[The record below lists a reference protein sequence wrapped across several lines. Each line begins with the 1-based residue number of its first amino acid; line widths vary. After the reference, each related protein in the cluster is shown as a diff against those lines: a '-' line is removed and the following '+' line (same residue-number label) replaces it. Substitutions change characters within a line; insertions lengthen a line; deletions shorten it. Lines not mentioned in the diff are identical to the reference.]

1 MSPSRSATDSLWW
14 NESGPSFPGFEGELD
29 AEVVIVGGGITGV
42 CLAYTLAER
51 GAAVA
56 LLEAGRIAG
65 AASGRNAGFLM
76 VAPAEP
82 YNEQIAIWGRAG
94 AKAVLECGRRSHQRV
109 RSLIEAHGI
118 ACDYR
123 ANGSLR
129 LTRSDE
135 EAEDI
140 RASLAAL
147 KADGFPMLEVPV
159 SQAVPPHAAE
169 RFTAAFVTLEDG
181 EFHPVRFLHA
191 LAQEAER
198 KGARLFTES
207 AVTGAAWR
215 SGLWEVR
222 TARGVARARTLV
234 LATNADTPRL
244 CPALAPLIAPRRGQM
259 IATAPLTRDVAPRPS
274 YAHWGYHYWRQTPDR
289 RLIIGGWRELDLDG
303 EVGYEATPTGP
314 IQSAIERGLAE
325 LVPEGA
331 EIEQRWA
338 GIMGFARDGRPLA
351 GWLDPEHHLAI
362 CGAYT
367 GHGIAMAPACTQD
380 LAEMLAWRK
389 APGIATFDPARFP
402 ELRKSREDLTALG
415 VARP

>member
-1 MSPSRSATDSLWW
+1 MSPTHSASDSLWW
-14 NESGPSFPGFEGELD
+14 SQSGPSFPGVEGELD
-29 AEVVIVGGGITGV
+29 AEVVIIGGGITGI

-109 RSLIEAHGI
+109 RTLVEAHGI

-123 ANGSLR
+123 ASGSLR

-147 KADGFPMLEVPV
+147 KADGFPMLEIPV
-159 SQAVPPHAAE
+159 SQGVPPHAAG

-181 EFHPVRFLHA
+181 EFQPVRFVHA

-198 KGARLFTES
+198 KGARLFSDST
-207 AVTGAAWR
+207 VTGAAWR
-215 SGLWEVR
+215 TGLWEVR
-222 TARGVARARTLV
+222 TTRGVARARTLV
-234 LATNADTPRL
+234 LATNADMPRL
-244 CPALAPLIAPRRGQM
+244 CPALGPLIAPRRGQM
-259 IATAPLTRDVAPRPS
+259 VATAPLALDVAPRPS

-303 EVGYEATPTGP
+303 EVGYDATPTAP
-314 IQSAIERGLAE
+314 IQRAIEQGLAD
-325 LVPEGA
+325 LVPEGVA
-331 EIEQRWA
+331 IEHRWA

-351 GWLDPEHHLAI
+351 GWLDPEHHLAV

-367 GHGIAMAPACTQD
+367 GHGIAMAPACALD
-380 LAEMLAWRK
+380 LAELLAWRK

-402 ELRKSREDLTALG
+402 ELRRSREDLTALG
-415 VARP
+415 VARQ

>member
-1 MSPSRSATDSLWW
+1 MSHSPDAHDPLWW
-14 NESGPSFPGFEGELD
+14 AEPAPALPGLDGELD
-29 AEVVIVGGGITGV
+29 AEVIIIGGGITGV

-51 GAAVA
+51 GSTVA

-82 YNEQIAIWGRAG
+82 YNEQIALWGRPG
-94 AKAVLECGRRSHQRV
+94 ARAVLECGRRSHQRL
-109 RSLIEAHGI
+109 RELIETHGI

-129 LTRSDE
+129 LTRTDE

-147 KADGFPMLEVPV
+147 KADGFPMLELPL
-159 SQAVPPHAAE
+159 SHAVPPASASK
-169 RFTAAFVTLEDG
+169 FTAAFVTLEDG
-181 EFHPVRFLHA
+181 EFHPVKFINGLA
-191 LAQEAER
+191 LEAQR
-198 KGARLFTES
+198 KGARMFEDST
-207 AVTGAAWR
+207 VTGAAWR
-215 SGLWEVR
+215 TGLWEVR
-222 TARGVARARTLV
+222 TARGLARARTLV

-244 CPALAPLIAPRRGQM
+244 CPALAALIAPRRAQV
-259 IATAPLTRDVAPRPS
+259 IATAPIGREVAPRPT
-274 YAHWGYHYWRQTPDR
+274 YAHWGYHFWRQTPDS
-289 RLIIGGWRELDLDG
+289 RLLIGGWRELDLDG
-303 EVGYEATPTGP
+303 EVGFDAVPTPH
-314 IQSAIERGLAE
+314 IQSAIEQGLAD
-325 LVPEGA
+325 LVPEGVA
-331 EIEQRWA
+331 IERRWA

-367 GHGIAMAPACTQD
+367 GHGIAMAPACALD
-380 LAEMLAWRK
+380 LAELLAWRK
-389 APGIATFDPARFP
+389 APGIATFEPSRFP

-415 VARP
+415 VARQ

>member
-1 MSPSRSATDSLWW
+1 MSTSPGTPDPLWLA
-14 NESGPSFPGFEGELD
+14 ESGPSFPGFEGELD
-29 AEVVIVGGGITGV
+29 AEVVVIGGGITGV

-51 GAAVA
+51 GATVV

-82 YNEQIAIWGRAG
+82 YNEQIALWGRAG
-94 AKAVLECGRRSHQRV
+94 ARAVLECGRRSHQRV
-109 RSLIEAHGI
+109 RELIEAHGI
-118 ACDYR
+118 ECDYR

-129 LTRSDE
+129 LTRTDE

-147 KADGFPMLEVPV
+147 KADGFPMLELPLAH
-159 SQAVPPHAAE
+159 AVPPHAAD

-191 LAQEAER
+191 LALEAQR
-198 KGARLFTES
+198 KGARLFTDS
-207 AVTGAAWR
+207 TVTGAAWR

-222 TARGVARARTLV
+222 TVRGVARARTLV

-244 CPALAPLIAPRRGQM
+244 CPALAPLIAPRRGQV
-259 IATAPLTRDVAPRPS
+259 ISTAPLGREIAPRPT
-274 YAHWGYHYWRQTPDR
+274 YAHWGYHYWRQMPDG
-289 RLIIGGWRELDLDG
+289 RLLIGGWRELDLDG
-303 EVGYEATPTGP
+303 EVGYETVTTDP
-314 IQSAIERGLAE
+314 IQAAIEQGLAD
-325 LVPEGA
+325 LVPEGTT
-331 EIEQRWA
+331 IERRWA
-338 GIMGFARDGRPLA
+338 GIMGFGRDGRPLA

-367 GHGIAMAPACTQD
+367 GHGIAMAPACALD
-380 LAEMLAWRK
+380 LAELLAWRK
-389 APGIATFDPARFP
+389 APGISTFEPSRFP

>member
-1 MSPSRSATDSLWW
+1 MSPSHSASDSLWW
-14 NESGPSFPGFEGELD
+14 SESGPSFPGFEGELD
-29 AEVVIVGGGITGV
+29 AEVVIVGGGISGV
-42 CLAYTLAER
+42 SIAYTLAER
-51 GAAVA
+51 GATVA
-56 LLEAGRIAG
+56 MLEAGRIAG

-82 YNEQIAIWGRAG
+82 YNEQIAIWGRTG

-109 RSLIEAHGI
+109 RALIETHGI
-118 ACDYR
+118 ECDYR

-129 LTRSDE
+129 LTRTDE
-135 EAEDI
+135 EADDI

-147 KADGFPMLEVPV
+147 KADGFPMLEIPV
-159 SQAVPPHAAE
+159 SQAVPPYAAG

-181 EFHPVRFLHA
+181 EFHPVRFVHA
-191 LAQEAER
+191 LASEAER
-198 KGARLFTES
+198 KGARLFADS

-215 SGLWEVR
+215 TGLWEVR
-222 TARGVARARTLV
+222 TVRGLARARTLV

-259 IATAPLTRDVAPRPS
+259 IATAPLTREVAPRPS
-274 YAHWGYHYWRQTPDR
+274 YAHWGYHYWRQTPDQ

-303 EVGYEATPTGP
+303 EVGYDATPTAP
-314 IQSAIERGLAE
+314 IQAAIEQGLAD

-331 EIEQRWA
+331 EIEHRWA
-338 GIMGFARDGRPLA
+338 GIMGFARDGRPLV
-351 GWLDPEHHLAI
+351 GWLDPEHHLAV

-367 GHGIAMAPACTQD
+367 GHGIAMAPACALD
-380 LAEMLAWRK
+380 LAELLAWRK

-402 ELRKSREDLTALG
+402 ELRRSREDLTALG
-415 VARP
+415 VSRQ